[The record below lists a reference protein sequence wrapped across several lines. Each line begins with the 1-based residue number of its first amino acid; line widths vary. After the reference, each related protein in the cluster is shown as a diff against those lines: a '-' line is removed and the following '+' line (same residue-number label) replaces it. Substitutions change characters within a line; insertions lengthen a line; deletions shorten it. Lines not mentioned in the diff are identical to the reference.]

1 MAKFS
6 QEPHPAQTS
15 PAQPLYPPCH
25 LHKLAAQIPG
35 ELATGQGRGGAEITA
50 EACLLNQEYSLV
62 RSKNWILLSAFQDA
76 NYADM
81 PSIFEMNVDLM
92 SGPNKGHTFRERS
105 PHPHFS
111 LLMMIWEVGP
121 DTISYKAQVKVV
133 WLTTW
138 ARAKLSG
145 GLWEFL
151 QFDWFW
157 CYPLAARTAWLGL
170 RFTAS

>member
-1 MAKFS
+1 
-6 QEPHPAQTS
+6 
-15 PAQPLYPPCH
+15 
-25 LHKLAAQIPG
+25 
-35 ELATGQGRGGAEITA
+35 
-50 EACLLNQEYSLV
+50 
-62 RSKNWILLSAFQDA
+62 
-76 NYADM
+76 M
-81 PSIFEMNVDLM
+81 PSIFEMIVDLM
-92 SGPNKGHTFRERS
+92 SGPNKEHTFRERS
-105 PHPHFS
+105 PHPHCS

-151 QFDWFW
+151 QLDWFW
-157 CYPLAARTAWLGL
+157 CYPLAARTAWPGL

>member
-1 MAKFS
+1 MDEEF
-6 QEPHPAQTS
+6 P
-15 PAQPLYPPCH
+15 
-25 LHKLAAQIPG
+25 
-35 ELATGQGRGGAEITA
+35 
-50 EACLLNQEYSLV
+50 LV

-81 PSIFEMNVDLM
+81 PSIFEMIVDLM
-92 SGPNKGHTFRERS
+92 SGPNKEHTFRERS

-151 QFDWFW
+151 QLDWFW
-157 CYPLAARTAWLGL
+157 CYPLAARTAWPGL